1 MQPRVAGILLAAGE
15 GSRLGQPKAL
25 VEIGGQRLVD
35 RGVLLLR
42 AGGADPIIVVTGA
55 APADVPGALVVHNP
69 EWSTGM
75 GSSLTAGLS
84 ALCALSPEE
93 CSAAECSAAVIALAD
108 QPLVTPEC
116 VKRLIASHR
125 GDAITAV
132 GPDRA
137 DSPSAVG
144 TPSSAGT
151 PGPAVGPGPAG
162 TLRAADGPG
171 LAVGPGPA
179 GTLRAAVGPG
189 AADGPGLAVG
199 PGPAGTLRAADG
211 PGAAVGPGPAGAT
224 IVPGALGATDRT
236 SPSGG
241 ARLAVAAYGGR
252 PRNPVLIA
260 REHWTE
266 VLTLAHGDA
275 GARPFLRAHPDLITL
290 VECGDVGSPDDIDT
304 PEDLVRVT
312 EILARP
318 DQA

>member
-179 GTLRAAVGPG
+179 GTLRAA
-189 AADGPGLAVG
+189 
-199 PGPAGTLRAADG
+199 DG